1 MDFIL
6 LKEYLTQNLSQ
17 ERLNH
22 LYSTAKETQF
32 LLERYLPECP
42 SNEGYLAGL
51 WHDAAR
57 EWVPSELLSYSLNK
71 GIVAEEIELKNP
83 HLLHGAVAAHLL
95 KEMGSVEERVLRA
108 IRWHTLGS
116 VEMGALGAALYVA
129 DYIEPNRKFINPS
142 DRLALLESATLEG
155 LCLKV
160 VGIHQAYFE
169 RRGRPMAPTTIE
181 LAHYLEEGGSLLYA

>member
-6 LKEYLTQNLSQ
+6 LEEYLTQNLSST
-17 ERLNH
+17 RLQH
-22 LYSTAKETQF
+22 LYSTAEETQS
-32 LLERYLPECP
+32 LLERYLPESP
-42 SNEGYLAGL
+42 SKEGYLVGL

-57 EWVPSELLSYSLNK
+57 EWRPHELLDYSLKK
-71 GIVAEEIELKNP
+71 GVVAEEIELSHP

-95 KEMGSVEERVLRA
+95 DEMVEVEERILRA

-129 DYIEPNRKFINPS
+129 DYIEPNRKFIEPS
-142 DRLALLESATLEG
+142 ERLALLESATLEA

-160 VGIHQAYFE
+160 ITLHQAYFK
-169 RRGRPMAPTTIE
+169 RRGRAMAATTLH
-181 LAHYLEEGGSLLYA
+181 LAHYLEEGGTLTYA